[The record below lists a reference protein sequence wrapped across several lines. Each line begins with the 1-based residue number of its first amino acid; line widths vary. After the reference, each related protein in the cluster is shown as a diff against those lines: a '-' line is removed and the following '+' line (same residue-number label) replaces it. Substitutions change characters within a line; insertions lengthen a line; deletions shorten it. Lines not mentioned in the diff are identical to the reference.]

1 MSRFSG
7 SVPFRKIPIPVW
19 VLVLCGTKRN
29 RFNINHTALY
39 ILFTTP
45 LPVTNY
51 LHLNDINTNELIF
64 LQNKSVLLRSKS
76 YLLNLLPFY
85 YT

>member
-1 MSRFSG
+1 MQFKPSYLLRLNE
-7 SVPFRKIPIPVW
+7 
-19 VLVLCGTKRN
+19 LVGLAYVQNLGLLMKRAP
-29 RFNINHTALY
+29 ALY

-45 LPVTNY
+45 LPVSNY